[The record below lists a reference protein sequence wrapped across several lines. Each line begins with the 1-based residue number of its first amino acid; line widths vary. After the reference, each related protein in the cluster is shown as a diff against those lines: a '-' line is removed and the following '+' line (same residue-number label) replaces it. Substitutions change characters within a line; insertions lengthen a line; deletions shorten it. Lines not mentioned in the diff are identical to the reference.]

1 MQDKCIKGNSYRL
14 PVMSIPGSTM
24 DYHMHNSF
32 FIVITILFVSVI
44 FSAWN
49 WSDLFFCPFL
59 QKQYNTVF
67 WCNKMLSRT
76 FFVLLDGSTHVT
88 KLWKTVKPDVKELIL
103 RKTKAWECAAI
114 VRSSEPGFIT
124 FPIYNNL
131 CQKAK

>member
-32 FIVITILFVSVI
+32 FIVITILFVSVM

-59 QKQYNTVF
+59 QKQYN
-67 WCNKMLSRT
+67 N
-76 FFVLLDGSTHVT
+76 VT
-88 KLWKTVKPDVKELIL
+88 
-103 RKTKAWECAAI
+103 
-114 VRSSEPGFIT
+114 
-124 FPIYNNL
+124 
-131 CQKAK
+131 

>member
-67 WCNKMLSRT
+67 WCN
-76 FFVLLDGSTHVT
+76 
-88 KLWKTVKPDVKELIL
+88 IN
-103 RKTKAWECAAI
+103 AI
-114 VRSSEPGFIT
+114 ENIFL
-124 FPIYNNL
+124 FY
-131 CQKAK
+131 